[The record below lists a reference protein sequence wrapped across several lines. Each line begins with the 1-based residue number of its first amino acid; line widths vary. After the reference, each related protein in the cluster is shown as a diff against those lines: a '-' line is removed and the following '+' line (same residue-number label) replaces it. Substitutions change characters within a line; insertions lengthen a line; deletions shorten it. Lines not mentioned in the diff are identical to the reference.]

1 MWDGRALKE
10 NRFFGTFRQVKF
22 MDLQTKITNRSA
34 NLSIIGLGY
43 VGLPLMVAFAEAGF
57 KVVGIDTDLQKVD
70 SINRYESYIQDVP
83 SDALLQNRDRLSA
96 TSTYDHLIDTD
107 VVVICVPTPL
117 NKSGEPDVSFIL
129 AAVDEV
135 ANRLHP
141 EMLVVLES
149 TTYPGTTEELVLPR
163 LVSFCEGTLEVGKQF
178 YLAFS
183 PERIDPGRTD
193 WTLYSTPK
201 IVGGMTSRCSELA
214 ELFYRCVVEKVLPVS
229 SPRTAETTKLFE
241 NTFRSVN
248 IALVNELM
256 VMCNLLGVD
265 VWEVIEAA
273 RTKPFGFMAFYPGPG
288 TGGHCIPVDPQYL
301 AWKMQTLD
309 YDSRFVRLSMEINN
323 SMPKYVFD
331 RISRLFEDQGQ
342 VVRGSSIVILGVSYK
357 EDIGDTRESPALELL
372 RLFIHEGADVAY
384 HDPYVPEL
392 VIGDHHLS
400 SISLTQE
407 NLQTVDCVVIVTPHS
422 TIDWDLVIEKS
433 KLIIDTRNV
442 TKGIDGQA
450 NITKL

>member
-1 MWDGRALKE
+1 
-10 NRFFGTFRQVKF
+10 
-22 MDLQTKITNRSA
+22 MDLQTKIINRSA

-117 NKSGEPDVSFIL
+117 NKSGEPDMSFIL
-129 AAVDEV
+129 VAVDEI
-135 ANRLHP
+135 ASRLHP

-149 TTYPGTTEELVLPR
+149 TTYPGTTEEVVLPK
-163 LVSFCEGTLEVGKQF
+163 LTLSCKGTLEIGKQF
-178 YLAFS
+178 HLAFS

-201 IVGGMTSRCSELA
+201 VVGGITPECLQLA
-214 ELFYRCVVEKVLPVS
+214 ELFYHCVVEKVVPVS

-241 NTFRSVN
+241 NAFRAVN

-273 RTKPFGFMAFYPGPG
+273 RTKPFGFMTFYPGPG

-301 AWKMQTLD
+301 AWKMQMLG
-309 YDSRFVRLSMEINN
+309 YDARLVRLSMEINN
-323 SMPKYVFD
+323 SMPRYVFD
-331 RISRLFEDQGQ
+331 RISKLLDGRGQ
-342 VVRGSSIVILGVSYK
+342 VAHTSNIVMLGVSYK
-357 EDIGDTRESPALELL
+357 ANIGDLRESPALELL
-372 RLFIHEGADVAY
+372 RLFIQEGIDVAY
-384 HDPYVPEL
+384 HDPYVREL
-392 VIGDHHLS
+392 VIEGNHLH

-407 NLQTVDCVVIVTPHS
+407 NLQAADCVVIVTPHS
-422 TIDWDLVIEKS
+422 AIDWDLVIENS
-433 KLIIDTRNV
+433 KLIIDTRNA
-442 TKGIDGQA
+442 TKDIDGQA
-450 NITKL
+450 KVIKL